1 MIDSDESPG
10 VLTLA
15 DMVIERNAALQRK
28 PIVSEHPSGLYMEVY
43 NEVERRLLEQA
54 WMRMARALR
63 WQTVRA
69 QR

>member
-1 MIDSDESPG
+1 MTDRNESPV

-15 DMVIERNAALQRK
+15 DIVIERNAALQRK
-28 PIVSEHPSGLYMEVY
+28 PVVSEHDSGLYMEVY
-43 NEVERRLLEQA
+43 NEVERRLLDEA

-63 WQTVRA
+63 WQMHRA